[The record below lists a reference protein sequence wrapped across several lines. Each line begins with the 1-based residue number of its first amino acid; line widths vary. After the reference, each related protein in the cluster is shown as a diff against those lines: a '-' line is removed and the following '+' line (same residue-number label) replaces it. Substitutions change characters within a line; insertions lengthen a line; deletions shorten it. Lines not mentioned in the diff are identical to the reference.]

1 MAKVKPIPKGY
12 HTLTPALSVRDAD
25 KAIEF
30 YKQVFGAKERAR
42 YYMPDNKTIMHA
54 ELKIGDSI
62 LTLNDEMP
70 EMKCFSPQS
79 IGGTAVA
86 LYTYVPNVDKVFEK
100 AVAAGA
106 TSTMPVMDAFWG
118 DRCGQLIDPF
128 GHVWFLA
135 TRKKNLTAKQLKKG
149 QEEWLAQMSKQ

>member
-30 YKQVFGAKERAR
+30 YKQAFGAKERAR

-135 TRKKNLTAKQLKKG
+135 TRKKNLTTKQLKKG